1 MKGLKLYNE
10 DTRTLLDD
18 LEEYLNDL
26 KNVHLLEKPL
36 FDKKNDEKISTKVL
50 KIPTQNVTFQLFEQG
65 KSIGE
70 IAKERGVL
78 VQTIFGHLA
87 KFVENGSLEI
97 ERIVAKEYIQDF
109 EIFFNTK
116 FKENPEKY
124 ESLNDLKRDLPHMEF
139 HELRVL
145 RDYFKARN

>member
-1 MKGLKLYNE
+1 MMRK
-10 DTRTLLDD
+10 
-18 LEEYLNDL
+18 
-26 KNVHLLEKPL
+26 
-36 FDKKNDEKISTKVL
+36 FTKVL

-97 ERIVAKEYIQDF
+97 ERIVAREYIQDF

-116 FKENPEKY
+116 FKENPEKTMKV
-124 ESLNDLKRDLPHMEF
+124 STI
-139 HELRVL
+139 
-145 RDYFKARN
+145 